1 MKQKARL
8 IKAGEMM
15 DAKREYLVRTFS
27 RTKRKDYEN
36 YILNRIWNRLD
47 RLDLKPVTQQYVK
60 RADGKYALLDLYFPQ
75 IHLGIECDEGHH
87 KSNALN
93 DEMRTL
99 EIGKMFQAVKEN
111 EIRIER
117 IDATESIETIHTK
130 IEEIVQLINKM
141 ASNSKIIPWSED
153 LDYAELAVKNGKLT
167 IYDDY
172 TFRTITEAMRCLGK
186 NYKAIQRAYWKFN
199 EQYMMW
205 FPQLSFDTGK
215 GKVSNARGWI
225 NVFNQN
231 WTEIE
236 ERRMESDYTPYNLT
250 EGTQRDRITFMK
262 VKDPVFG
269 TYKYQFVGI
278 FKWDRIEDNRVIF
291 KRIADEID
299 LTPYNQ

>member
-1 MKQKARL
+1 MV
-8 IKAGEMM
+8 
-15 DAKREYLVRTFS
+15 AKREYLVRTFS

-36 YILNRIWNRLD
+36 YILNRIWNRLN
-47 RLDLKPVTQQYVK
+47 RLDLKPVTQQYIK
-60 RADGKYALLDLYFPQ
+60 RADGKYALIDLYFPQ
-75 IHLGIECDEGHH
+75 IHLGIECDEGFHIR
-87 KSNALN
+87 NELN
-93 DEMRTL
+93 DEIRTL
-99 EIGKMFQAVKEN
+99 EIGKMYQAVKEN

-117 IDATESIETIHTK
+117 VDATESIEAIHTK

-141 ASNSKIIPWSED
+141 ASNSKIISWSED
-153 LDYAELAVKNGKLT
+153 VDYAELAIKNGVLS
-167 IYDDY
+167 IYDEY
-172 TFRTITEAMRCLGK
+172 TFSTITEAMRCLGK
-186 NYKAIQRAYWKFN
+186 NYKGIQRAYWKFN

-236 ERRMESDYTPYNLT
+236 EKRMESDYTPYNLP
-250 EGTQRDRITFMK
+250 EGTQRNRITFMK

-278 FKWDRIEDNRVIF
+278 FQWDRIEDNRVIF
-291 KRIADEID
+291 KRIAEEID
-299 LTPYNQ
+299 LTPYNRMNR